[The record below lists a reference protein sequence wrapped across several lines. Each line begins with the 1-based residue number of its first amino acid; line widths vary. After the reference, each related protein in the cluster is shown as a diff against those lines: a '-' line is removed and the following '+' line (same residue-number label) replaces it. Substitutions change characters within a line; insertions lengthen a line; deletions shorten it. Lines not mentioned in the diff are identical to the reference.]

1 MDSWLTPWSMTIATP
16 EDRVLKLLWLSLPVW
31 CAGSA
36 VFGALSLTATIAALS
51 GRWLLGF
58 ASAAAAGVAL
68 VGLCGARSRTL
79 DTGAVGLRDLVPQRW
94 TMSALS
100 SGVMATAATCTAR
113 LDVAAAARGALLVL
127 TVGTVMVGLIVVLC
141 ESLVPARPRDRIRNG
156 LAVAVHEP
164 ALTVRILGSLTAATL
179 CVIVTAGALVLVAPA
194 VWAIAGVNRMHRALL
209 DFPGYEHRA
218 AT

>member
-1 MDSWLTPWSMTIATP
+1 MDSGLTPWSMTTATA
-16 EDRVLKLLWLSLPVW
+16 EDRVLRLLWASLPVW

-36 VFGALSLTATIAALS
+36 VFGALSLAATIAALN
-51 GRWLLGF
+51 GRWLLLLVSST
-58 ASAAAAGVAL
+58 ATGVAMA
-68 VGLCGARSRTL
+68 GLCGARSRTL

-100 SGVMATAATCTAR
+100 SGAMAMAAACTAR
-113 LDVAAAARGALLVL
+113 LDVPAAGRGALLVV

-141 ESLVPARPRDRIRNG
+141 EGLVPARPRDRIRNG

-164 ALTVRILGSLTAATL
+164 ALTIRTLGSLAAATL
-179 CVIVTAGALVLVAPA
+179 CVIVTAGAFVLVAPA

-209 DFPGYEHRA
+209 DFPGYEPRA